1 MQSSKGLAAVILTL
15 TLAAGMALGYSISR
29 VVNPARSHYSATSA
43 DYWNRISEDWKLD
56 SDQRHYIDS
65 LLDEQ
70 QNKMAILYQP
80 ILTEL
85 DSVAYIARTIS
96 DSTQQAMRKVL
107 TEEQRAKLDILRNE
121 ARKKADERIARRPD
135 FWRRVQ

>member
-1 MQSSKGLAAVILTL
+1 MQSSKGLAAVILTV
-15 TLAAGMALGYSISR
+15 TLAAGIALGYSVSR
-29 VVNPARSHYSATSA
+29 VVNPARSQYSATSA

-70 QNKMAILYQP
+70 QSRMATLYQP